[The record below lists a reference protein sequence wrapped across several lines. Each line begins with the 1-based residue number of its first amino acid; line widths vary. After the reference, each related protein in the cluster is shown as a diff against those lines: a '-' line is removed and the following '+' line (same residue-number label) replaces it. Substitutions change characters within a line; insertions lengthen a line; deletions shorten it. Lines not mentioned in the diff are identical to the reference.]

1 MPKIREEYTVMS
13 ITICPTL
20 KRWVSGGESSA
31 SAVVESI
38 VRQAWLRSQGEKRAR
53 NAYRK
58 TILDPEYSYKP
69 GVQSHLNAI
78 EMAKSLVNEL
88 HQTHT
93 GADIKSQRVRHLAYE
108 LRQFIKEGVPSD
120 E

>member
-13 ITICPTL
+13 ITIDPTL

-69 GVQSHLNAI
+69 GVQAHLNAI
-78 EMAKSLVNEL
+78 EMSKTLVSEL
-88 HQTHT
+88 HSDR
-93 GADIKSQRVRHLAYE
+93 DIKSQRVRHLAYE
-108 LRQFIKEGVPSD
+108 LRQFMKEGVPSD